1 MAIDNSKYINIFNK
15 EVVPALGCTEPIAV
29 ALAAAKAG
37 KNLGKKVEKI
47 ELYLSGNIIKNGMGV
62 GIPGTGM
69 VGLKI
74 AAALGVTGGDPDK
87 MLEVLTSVTEKDIE
101 TAKKMVVDE
110 KIEITKKD
118 NVDKL
123 YIEAKCFNKTDSA
136 STLICGSHTN
146 IVLEDVNGTVIS
158 QKSCNAFSEEEEVE
172 QEKTVEHEMTV
183 EGIWKFISNVPLD
196 EISYVLKGADLNRTI
211 GLEGLIGDYGLMVGK
226 TLRQNIVKGRI
237 SDDMSNWAMTLTA
250 AAADARMAGSILP
263 VMSNSGSGNQGITVM
278 LPVLA
283 ACERLHCSKE
293 KLIRALYLSNL
304 IAIHL
309 KEYMSKLS
317 ALCGV
322 VTAATGASCGITYL
336 LGGNLQQVG
345 YAIKSMI
352 GNISGMICDGAK
364 AGCSLKVSTAVSAAL
379 QSAFLAVEDREIS
392 EFDGIIEKDIEKTIM
407 NLAQVVSEGMEET
420 DKVILDIMSCK

>member
-1 MAIDNSKYINIFNK
+1 MAIDNTKYINIFNK
-15 EVVPALGCTEPIAV
+15 EVVPALGCTEPIAT
-29 ALAAAKAG
+29 ALAAATSAR
-37 KNLGKKVEKI
+37 NLGKEVEKI
-47 ELYLSGNIIKNGMGV
+47 ELFLSGNIIKNGMGV

-74 AAALGVTGGDPDK
+74 AAALGVTGGNSEK
-87 MLEVLTSVTEKDIE
+87 LLEVLNGVSSVDIE
-101 TAKKMVVDE
+101 LAKKMVIEE
-110 KIEITKKD
+110 KVSITKKD

-123 YIEAKCFNKTDSA
+123 YIEAKCTNGENYA
-136 STLICGSHTN
+136 RTLICGAHTN
-146 IVLEDVNGTVIS
+146 VVLEDVDGKVIS
-158 QKSCNAFSEEEEVE
+158 QKSCNAFSEKEESEI
-172 QEKTVEHEMTV
+172 TDIVEHKMTV
-183 EGIWKFISNVPLD
+183 EGIWEFVNNVPLD
-196 EISYVLKGADLNRTI
+196 EISYVLKGAELNRTI
-211 GLEGLIGDYGLMVGK
+211 GLEGLIGDYGLQVGK
-226 TLRQNIVKGRI
+226 TLRQNIVKGFI

-278 LPVLA
+278 LPILA

-293 KLIRALYLSNL
+293 KLVRALYLGNL

-336 LGGNLQQVG
+336 LGGNLQQIG
-345 YAIKSMI
+345 YSIKSMI

-379 QSAFLAVEDREIS
+379 QSAFLAIENIEIS
-392 EFDGIIEKDIEKTIM
+392 EFDGIIEKDIEKTIQ

>member
-29 ALAAAKAG
+29 ALAAATSA
-37 KNLGKKVEKI
+37 KNLGKEVEKM
-47 ELYLSGNIIKNGMGV
+47 ELFLSGNIIKNGMGV

-69 VGLKI
+69 VGLRI

-87 MLEVLTSVTEKDIE
+87 MLEVLTGVTEKDIDV
-101 TAKKMVVDE
+101 AKKMVVDE
-110 KIEITKKD
+110 KVDITKKD

-123 YIEAKCFNKTDSA
+123 YIEAKCFNGNDYA

-158 QKSCNAFSEEEEVE
+158 QKSCHAFGEQEEEASS
-172 QEKTVEHEMTV
+172 QITEHEMTV
-183 EGIWKFISNVPLD
+183 EGIWEFINNVPLD
-196 EISYVLKGADLNRTI
+196 EISYVMKGVDLNRTI

-226 TLRQNIVKGRI
+226 TLRQNIVKGLI

-283 ACERLHCSKE
+283 VSERLHCSKE

-309 KEYMSKLS
+309 KEYMAKLS

-322 VTAATGASCGITYL
+322 VTAATGASCGIVYL
-336 LGGNLQQVG
+336 LGGDLKQID

-364 AGCSLKVSTAVSAAL
+364 AGCSLKVSTSVSAAL
-379 QSAFLAVEDREIS
+379 QSAFLAVENREVS
-392 EFDGIIEKDIEKTIM
+392 EFDGIIEKDIEKTIK

-420 DKVILDIMSCK
+420 DRVILDIMSCK

>member
-29 ALAAAKAG
+29 ALAAATSSR
-37 KNLGKKVEKI
+37 NLGKDVEKI

-69 VGLKI
+69 VGLRI

-87 MLEVLTSVTEKDIE
+87 MLEVLTGVTEKEIE
-101 TAKKMVVDE
+101 TAKQMVVDD
-110 KIEITKKD
+110 KVSITKKD

-123 YIEAKCFNKTDSA
+123 YIEAKCFNGSNYA

-158 QKSCNAFSEEEEVE
+158 QKSCYAFGE
-172 QEKTVEHEMTV
+172 QELQTSGQVTEHEMTV
-183 EGIWKFISNVPLD
+183 EGIWEFINNVPLD
-196 EISYVLKGADLNRTI
+196 EISYVMKGVDLNRTI

-226 TLRQNIVKGRI
+226 TLRQNIVKGLI

-283 ACERLHCSKE
+283 VSERLHCSKE

-336 LGGNLQQVG
+336 LGGNLQQIG

-364 AGCSLKVSTAVSAAL
+364 AGCSLKVSTSVSAAL

-392 EFDGIIEKDIEKTIM
+392 EFDGIIEKDIEKTIK

>member
-1 MAIDNSKYINIFNK
+1 MTIDNSKYINIFNK

-29 ALAAAKAG
+29 ALAAAKSA
-37 KNLGKKVEKI
+37 KNLGKNVEKI
-47 ELYLSGNIIKNGMGV
+47 ELFLSGNIIKNGMGV

-69 VGLKI
+69 VGLRI
-74 AAALGVTGGDPDK
+74 AAALGVTGGDPEK
-87 MLEVLTSVTEKDIE
+87 MLEVLTGVSEEEIE
-101 TAKKMVVDE
+101 AAKKMVVDE
-110 KIEITKKD
+110 KVSITKKD

-123 YIEAKCFNKTDSA
+123 YIEAKCINGEISA
-136 STLICGSHTN
+136 RTLICGSHTN
-146 IVLEDVNGTVIS
+146 VVLEDVNGKVIS
-158 QKSCNAFSEEEEVE
+158 QKSWNTFGEKEEENIL
-172 QEKTVEHEMTV
+172 KTVEHEMTV
-183 EGIWKFISNVPLD
+183 EGIWEFISNVPLD
-196 EISYVLKGADLNRTI
+196 EISYVLEGTNLNRTI
-211 GLEGLIGDYGLMVGK
+211 GLEGLIGDYGLQVGK
-226 TLRQNIVKGRI
+226 TLRHNIVKGLI

-283 ACERLHCSKE
+283 VSERLHCSKE

-309 KEYMSKLS
+309 KEHMSKLS

-336 LGGNLQQVG
+336 LGGNLPQMG

-364 AGCSLKVSTAVSAAL
+364 AGCSLKVSTSVSAAL
-379 QSAFLAVEDREIS
+379 QSAFLALENMEVS
-392 EFDGIIEKDIEKTIM
+392 EYDGIIEKDFEKTIK
-407 NLAQVVSEGMEET
+407 NLAVVVSEGMEET
-420 DKVILDIMSCK
+420 DRVILNIMSCK